1 MKVFQYSDNYTSLQ
15 TLFLQ
20 LQLTLE
26 LSQIQEII
34 SNYSDLLLFFAKYSF
49 LFLEKTKVYESKKNN
64 DSWLPS
70 GQNSRVM
77 VTNHLNTI
85 PTNKDWSE
93 KGNSVRKR
101 NNKFDSIPGDLS
113 TVFDSLSGYFNKL
126 GKKTHGIVKTINK
139 DGFTEFYQTVENYEA
154 LEKAGKLST
163 ISKALFGIS
172 CLFAT
177 YDVIQTGI
185 DSGDN
190 SDIAMK
196 HRFVRDATTIGV
208 TYLASIVGYEFGRR
222 SCGVLGSTIGTAVA
236 PGAGT
241 VTGEIVGEAVGGY
254 VGSVVVSYG
263 AEHLCDFIFEE
274 KLGW

>member
-93 KGNSVRKR
+93 KEK
-101 NNKFDSIPGDLS
+101 NKIPGMS
-113 TVFDSLSGYFNKL
+113 DSDYK
-126 GKKTHGIVKTINK
+126 
-139 DGFTEFYQTVENYEA
+139 E
-154 LEKAGKLST
+154 
-163 ISKALFGIS
+163 
-172 CLFAT
+172 
-177 YDVIQTGI
+177 
-185 DSGDN
+185 
-190 SDIAMK
+190 
-196 HRFVRDATTIGV
+196 
-208 TYLASIVGYEFGRR
+208 
-222 SCGVLGSTIGTAVA
+222 
-236 PGAGT
+236 
-241 VTGEIVGEAVGGY
+241 
-254 VGSVVVSYG
+254 
-263 AEHLCDFIFEE
+263 FEE
-274 KLGW
+274 KKALALLYNEKNQLLAKILIKYLNVKYKSGGFSAEGIDCSGLLGRALADMGYDITRDDVQSINLN